1 MARITDKP
9 ARTGGKAK
17 KLDPMKLMK
26 EIEKETIEGILDN
39 QVP

>member
-1 MARITDKP
+1 MSKITTKP
-9 ARTGGKAK
+9 AKADRKAK
-17 KLDPMKLMK
+17 KLDPATLMK

>member
-1 MARITDKP
+1 MTRNTKP
-9 ARTGGKAK
+9 AQAVKAK
-17 KLDPMKLMK
+17 KLDPVKLMK

>member
-1 MARITDKP
+1 MSRITTKP
-9 ARTGGKAK
+9 AKADGKAT

>member
-1 MARITDKP
+1 MSRITTKP
-9 ARTGGKAK
+9 ATADMKAK